1 MNQKR
6 RFLPG
11 LAKGDVEGPKLLTKY
26 AADHISPKS
35 GNASKIPFFFIHI
48 NKTGG
53 SSLIT
58 MLNDHCKEEY
68 FREKWETNNGY
79 NHRSFHST
87 AHSYIERHGRAVWD
101 EAYSFAVVRHPLAR
115 QVSNFFFLLSRK

>member
-1 MNQKR
+1 MNQKQR
-6 RFLPG
+6 YLPG
-11 LAKGDVEGPKLLTKY
+11 LLDVK
-26 AADHISPKS
+26 SPKS
-35 GNASKIPFFFIHI
+35 TKDAADRSSPTNILPKIPFFFIHI

-53 SSLIT
+53 SSLIA
-58 MLNDHCKEEY
+58 MLNDHCKNEY
-68 FREKWETNNGY
+68 VREKWETNNGY

-101 EAYSFAVVRHPLAR
+101 QAYSFAVVRHPLAR